1 MSIARTGV
9 RQDMRRK
16 NKTSLLKRI
25 ITTLPVFGG
34 VVAGGFV
41 LVYAGSFIRDV
52 EIPEILP
59 VESVQVVGELKFLN
73 KEAIEETVKRSI
85 SGGYFTVDLTAVRDL
100 LQYQPWVRSV
110 SLRRVWPA
118 SITVTI
124 EEQVPVAYWND
135 DGYINEAGKVFKPA
149 AVNTALNLPKLSG
162 PEGHHDNVWKF
173 MNQLYQEMALLDYE
187 VTRLKLDDRRAWQ
200 LVISTRPVSSFT
212 SQADIEQG
220 IDVKLGRFDTQKR
233 LERFIGILPSL
244 IASQSGSDDNLMFDT
259 NKIESIDMRY
269 PNGFAV
275 KMADEEMLDKDD
287 NSQRRDVIGNGKVN
301 YARHS
306 ISTTKHTVQTGEA

>member
-1 MSIARTGV
+1 VSIARTGV

-59 VESVQVVGELKFLN
+59 VEDVQVVGELKFLN

-149 AVNTALNLPKLSG
+149 ALNTTLNLPKLSG
-162 PEGHHDNVWKF
+162 PEGQHDNVWKF

-200 LVISTRPVSSFT
+200 LVISTVPVSSFT

-233 LERFIGILPSL
+233 LGRFIGILPSL
-244 IASQSGSDDNLMFDT
+244 IASQSGSDGSLMFDT

-275 KMADEEMLDKDD
+275 KMADSEMLDKDG
-287 NSQRRDVIGNGKVN
+287 NSQRRDVIGNAKVN
-301 YARHS
+301 YARQS
-306 ISTTKHTVQTGEA
+306 ITTTKHTVHTGEA

>member
-1 MSIARTGV
+1 
-9 RQDMRRK
+9 
-16 NKTSLLKRI
+16 
-25 ITTLPVFGG
+25 VFGG

-52 EIPEILP
+52 EIPEVFP
-59 VESVQVVGELKFLN
+59 VEDVQVIGELKFLN
-73 KEAIEETVKRSI
+73 KQAIEETVKRSV

-118 SITVTI
+118 SITVII
-124 EEQVPVAYWND
+124 EEQVPVAYWNE
-135 DGYINEAGKVFKPA
+135 DGYINEAGEVFKPA
-149 AVNTALNLPKLSG
+149 AVNTTLSLPKLSG
-162 PEGHHDNVWKF
+162 PEGQHDNVWKF
-173 MNQLYQEMALLDYE
+173 MNQLYQELALLDYE

-200 LVISTRPVSSFT
+200 LAISSGPVSSST

-220 IDVKLGRFDTQKR
+220 IEVKLGRYDTQKR

-244 IASQSGSDDNLMFDT
+244 IASQSGASGSGKSAADDGSMFGTDR
-259 NKIESIDMRY
+259 IELIDMRY

-275 KMADEEMLDKDD
+275 KMVDEEMLDNEN
-287 NSQRRDVIGNGKVN
+287 NSQRRDVFGNDVDN

-306 ISTTKHTVQTGEA
+306 ITTTKNTVQTGEA

>member
-1 MSIARTGV
+1 
-9 RQDMRRK
+9 MRRK

-25 ITTLPVFGG
+25 IRSLPVFGG

-41 LVYAGSFIRDV
+41 LVYAGSQIRDIEV
-52 EIPEILP
+52 PEVLP
-59 VESVQVVGELKFLN
+59 VEDVQVVGELKFLN
-73 KEAIEETVKRSI
+73 KKAIEETVMRSV

-100 LQYQPWVRSV
+100 LQYQPWVRNV

-135 DGYINEAGKVFKPA
+135 DGYINEAGEVFKPA
-149 AVNTALNLPKLSG
+149 TVNTTLNLPKLSG
-162 PEGHHDNVWKF
+162 PEGQHDNVWKF

-187 VTRLKLDDRRAWQ
+187 VTRLSLDDRRAWQ
-200 LVISTRPVSSFT
+200 LVISTAPAPSVASS
-212 SQADIEQG
+212 SDITQG
-220 IDVKLGRFDTQKR
+220 IEVKLGRFDTQKR
-233 LERFIGILPSL
+233 LQRFIGIVPSL
-244 IASQSGSDDNLMFDT
+244 IASQSVAATGKKGSDDSLMLDT
-259 NKIESIDMRY
+259 NKIELIDMRY

-275 KMADEEMLDKDD
+275 RMSNKDMLEKE
-287 NSQRRDVIGNGKVN
+287 NKSQGQDVFGNDKVN

-306 ISTTKHTVQTGEA
+306 KTTRNAVQTGEA

>member
-1 MSIARTGV
+1 
-9 RQDMRRK
+9 MRRK
-16 NKTSLLKRI
+16 NKTSLLERI
-25 ITTLPVFGG
+25 IRRLPVFGG

-41 LVYAGSFIRDV
+41 IVYAGSFIRDV

-59 VESVQVVGELKFLN
+59 IEDVQVVGELKFLN
-73 KEAIEETVKRSI
+73 KKAIEETVKRSV

-135 DGYINEAGKVFKPA
+135 DGYINEAGEVFKPA
-149 AVNTALNLPKLSG
+149 TVNTTLNLPKLSG
-162 PEGHHDNVWKF
+162 PEGQHDNVWKF
-173 MNQLYQEMALLDYE
+173 MNQLYQEMALLDYQ

-200 LVISTRPVSSFT
+200 LVISTGPESSST
-212 SQADIEQG
+212 TQADNGQDIG
-220 IDVKLGRFDTQKR
+220 VKLGRFDTQKR
-233 LERFIGILPSL
+233 LQRFIGILPSL
-244 IASQSGSDDNLMFDT
+244 IASQSGESGSDDGSMFGTDR
-259 NKIESIDMRY
+259 IELIDMRY

-275 KMADEEMLDKDD
+275 KMSDKEIHEKEN
-287 NSQRRDVIGNGKVN
+287 NSRRQDVFGNDVDN

-306 ISTTKHTVQTGEA
+306 ITTTKNAVQTGEA

>member
-1 MSIARTGV
+1 
-9 RQDMRRK
+9 MRRK
-16 NKTSLLKRI
+16 NKTSLLERI
-25 ITTLPVFGG
+25 IRTLPVFGG

-41 LVYAGSFIRDV
+41 IVYAGNFIRDV

-59 VESVQVVGELKFLN
+59 VEDVQVVGELKFLN
-73 KEAIEETVKRSI
+73 KKAIEETVKRSV

-135 DGYINEAGKVFKPA
+135 DGYINEAGEVFKPA
-149 AVNTALNLPKLSG
+149 TVNTTLNLPKLSG
-162 PEGHHDNVWKF
+162 PEGQHDNVWKF
-173 MNQLYQEMALLDYE
+173 MNQLYQEMALLDYQ

-200 LVISTRPVSSFT
+200 LVISTGPESSST
-212 SQADIEQG
+212 TQADNGQDIG
-220 IDVKLGRFDTQKR
+220 VKLGRFDTQKR
-233 LERFIGILPSL
+233 LQRFIGILPSL
-244 IASQSGSDDNLMFDT
+244 IASQSGESGSDDGSMFGTDR
-259 NKIESIDMRY
+259 IELIDMRY

-275 KMADEEMLDKDD
+275 KMSDKEMLEKEN
-287 NSQRRDVIGNGKVN
+287 NSQRQDVFGNDVDN

-306 ISTTKHTVQTGEA
+306 ITTTKNTVQTGEA

>member
-1 MSIARTGV
+1 
-9 RQDMRRK
+9 MRRK
-16 NKTSLLKRI
+16 NKTSLLERI
-25 ITTLPVFGG
+25 IRTLPVFGG

-41 LVYAGSFIRDV
+41 IVYAGNFIRDV

-59 VESVQVVGELKFLN
+59 VEDVQVVGELKFLN
-73 KEAIEETVKRSI
+73 KKAIEETVKRSV

-135 DGYINEAGKVFKPA
+135 EGYINEAGEVFKPA
-149 AVNTALNLPKLSG
+149 TVNTTLNLPKLSG
-162 PEGHHDNVWKF
+162 PEGQHDNVWKF
-173 MNQLYQEMALLDYE
+173 MNQLYQEMALLDYQ

-200 LVISTRPVSSFT
+200 LVISTGPVSSST
-212 SQADIEQG
+212 AQADNEQDIG
-220 IDVKLGRFDTQKR
+220 VKLGRFDTQKR
-233 LERFIGILPSL
+233 LQRFIGILPSL
-244 IASQSGSDDNLMFDT
+244 IASQSGKSGSDDGSMFGTDR
-259 NKIESIDMRY
+259 IELIDMRY

-275 KMADEEMLDKDD
+275 KMSDKEMLEKEN
-287 NSQRRDVIGNGKVN
+287 NSQRQDVFGNDVDN

-306 ISTTKHTVQTGEA
+306 ITTTKNTVQTGEA

>member
-1 MSIARTGV
+1 
-9 RQDMRRK
+9 MRRK

-25 ITTLPVFGG
+25 IRSLPVFGG

-52 EIPEILP
+52 EIPEVLP
-59 VESVQVVGELKFLN
+59 VEDVQVIGELKFLN
-73 KEAIEETVKRSI
+73 KQAIEETVKRSV

-118 SITVTI
+118 SITVII

-135 DGYINEAGKVFKPA
+135 DGYINEAGEVFKPA
-149 AVNTALNLPKLSG
+149 AVNTTLNLPKLSG
-162 PEGHHDNVWKF
+162 PEGQHDNVWRF

-187 VTRLKLDDRRAWQ
+187 VTRLNLDDRRAWQ
-200 LVISTRPVSSFT
+200 LAISTGPVSSSE

-220 IDVKLGRFDTQKR
+220 IEVKLGRFDTQKR

-244 IASQSGSDDNLMFDT
+244 IASQSGSNDSLMFDT
-259 NKIESIDMRY
+259 KKIELIDMRY

-275 KMADEEMLDKDD
+275 KMLDKEN
-287 NSQRRDVIGNGKVN
+287 NSQRQDGFGNGVDN

-306 ISTTKHTVQTGEA
+306 ITTTKNTVQTGEA

>member
-1 MSIARTGV
+1 
-9 RQDMRRK
+9 MRRK
-16 NKTSLLKRI
+16 NKTSLLERI
-25 ITTLPVFGG
+25 IRTLPVFGG
-34 VVAGGFV
+34 VAAGGFV
-41 LVYAGSFIRDV
+41 IVYAGSFIRDV

-59 VESVQVVGELKFLN
+59 IEDVQVVGELKFLN
-73 KEAIEETVKRSI
+73 KKAIEETVKRSV

-135 DGYINEAGKVFKPA
+135 DGYINEAGEVFKPA
-149 AVNTALNLPKLSG
+149 TVNTTLNLPKLSG
-162 PEGHHDNVWKF
+162 PEGQHDNVWKF
-173 MNQLYQEMALLDYE
+173 MNQLYQEMALLDYQ

-200 LVISTRPVSSFT
+200 LVISTGPVSSST
-212 SQADIEQG
+212 AQADNEQDIG
-220 IDVKLGRFDTQKR
+220 VKLGRFDTQKR
-233 LERFIGILPSL
+233 LQRFIGILPSL
-244 IASQSGSDDNLMFDT
+244 IASQSGESGSDDGSMFGTDR
-259 NKIESIDMRY
+259 IELIDMRY

-275 KMADEEMLDKDD
+275 KMVDKEMLEKEN
-287 NSQRRDVIGNGKVN
+287 NSQRQDVFGNDVDN

-306 ISTTKHTVQTGEA
+306 ITTTKNTVQTGEA